1 MWLLIL
7 QPGIE
12 AQPLALGAWSP
23 SQWTTREVPVSCYC
37 KINSIY
43 LALAVLG
50 LLAAR
55 VFLYLGRAG
64 LLFSCAVWLFIV
76 EASLFAEL
84 GL

>member
-1 MWLLIL
+1 MRLLIPH
-7 QPGIE
+7 PGIE

-23 SQWTTREVPVSCYC
+23 SQWTTPVSCYFE
-37 KINSIY
+37 INSIY

-64 LLFSCAVWLFIV
+64 LLFSCAVWLFTV
-76 EASLFAEL
+76 EASLVAEI